1 MSMWFHPSVR
11 LNLGFPRILSSTSS
25 FKSISTALAFLSPTQ
40 PSDDDE
46 YASSSS
52 SSSLSSS
59 TTSSSYA
66 NSTATDISGYTHNLN
81 PTKTSTPVAQD
92 LFDAS
97 RVVQIL
103 NSMKRDPKTAISFFD
118 RLKEQGFAHDVST
131 YAALVRILCYWGL
144 DRKLDAVFLEVIVG
158 SSNGHCQ
165 HPGFEI
171 SDLFERL
178 VVVEGLQAD
187 ETLLRAYNALVKSYV
202 SVGMFDEAIDVLFQ
216 TKRRGFIPHI
226 FTCNFL
232 MNRLIEHGK
241 VDMAVA
247 IYEQLKRL
255 GLSPNDYTYTI
266 VIKALCRK
274 GDLEAAVHVFQEMEV
289 AGITPRAFAYTAYI
303 KGLCT
308 HQRSDLGY
316 QVLQAWK
323 GADAP
328 IDVYAYA
335 SVIRGFCDEMKLD
348 DAESVFLDMQ
358 KQGVVPDAQSYGALI
373 HGYCKSC
380 NLLKALALH
389 NDMVSKGIKSNCV
402 IVSSILQCTCNMGM
416 SSEALSLFEEFKGS
430 GIFLDEASYNI
441 VVDALCTQ
449 GKVEEAVQLLEEMK
463 GKIVDAL
470 NLFEEMKEN
479 GFKPDII
486 VYNVLAAGFSR
497 NGLAS
502 EALDLLEYMEAQGLK
517 PNSVTHNMIIEGLCK
532 DGKVKEAEEFLW
544 TLEDKSVDN
553 YSALVNGYCEANSM
567 SEAYKLFVRLSKQGV
582 LIKKSSCVKLL
593 TNLCLEG
600 VCDEALVVLETM
612 LALNVEPSE
621 IMYSKVLAALC
632 RAGDMK
638 KARWFFDFLVE
649 RGSSPDVI
657 SYTMMIH
664 GFCKMNC
671 LQEAQDLFH
680 DMKERGIEPDVITYT
695 VLLDGLSKTN
705 LRRVCSP
712 LDARENKEGKVDA
725 STVWAEMRDNGI
737 RPDVI
742 CYTVLIDRCCK
753 TENLQDAVALFDNMI
768 DRGLEPDTVT
778 YTALLSGYCNKGDV
792 DKAVDLFKE
801 MSTKGILTDTRNESK
816 IQKLVQS
823 TIQRQCRKEALWVDL
838 SEVTHL
844 QVLFSKNQISA
855 KTSPILKEVGPSLF
869 IPGSRKLKLVF
880 VLDKHDEKKELEVFN
895 FTGAGGVALS
905 RYNTDESIH
914 AFAESSMNTAYQKRW
929 LLYLSTKN
937 TVLKKYDGC
946 FLSCEFHEDSR
957 TYFWK
962 FMKLNG
968 NLSLMLQGYGMNTI
982 TDNMFTIKTLAIG
995 TGFGSLGLLTSVLV
1009 TMTTIIGSIREV
1021 VKPA

>member
-25 FKSISTALAFLSPTQ
+25 SFKSISTALAFLNPTQ
-40 PSDDDE
+40 SSDDE

-52 SSSLSSS
+52 SLSSS
-59 TTSSSYA
+59 TASSSYA

-81 PTKTSTPVAQD
+81 TTKTSTPVAQD

-103 NSMKRDPKTAISFFD
+103 NSMERDPKTAISFFD

-131 YAALVRILCYWGL
+131 YAALVRILCHWGL

-187 ETLLRAYNALVKSYV
+187 ETLVRAYNALVKSYV
-202 SVGMFDEAIDVLFQ
+202 SIGMFDEAIDVLFQ

-255 GLSPNDYTYTI
+255 GLSPNDYTYAIMIKALCRKGDLEAAVHVFQEMEVAGITPRAFAYTAYIRGLCTHQRSDLGYQTTALAFLSPTQPSEDDEYASSSSLSSSTASSSYANSTATDICGYTHNLNPTKTSTPVAQGLFDASWVVQILDSMKRDPKTAISFFDRKLDAVFLEVI
-266 VIKALCRK
+266 VGSSNSHRQQPGFEISDLFERLVVVGGLQADETLVRAYNALVKSYVSIGIFDEAIDVLFQTKRRGFIPHIFTCNFLMNRLIEHGKVDMAVAIYEQLKRLGLSPNDYTYAIMIKALCRK

-316 QVLQAWK
+316 QVLQ
-323 GADAP
+323 
-328 IDVYAYA
+328 
-335 SVIRGFCDEMKLD
+335 VI
-348 DAESVFLDMQ
+348 
-358 KQGVVPDAQSYGALI
+358 
-373 HGYCKSC
+373 
-380 NLLKALALH
+380 
-389 NDMVSKGIKSNCV
+389 
-402 IVSSILQCTCNMGM
+402 
-416 SSEALSLFEEFKGS
+416 SLFIMYLLLG
-430 GIFLDEASYNI
+430 FLEMAS
-441 VVDALCTQ
+441 
-449 GKVEEAVQLLEEMK
+449 
-463 GKIVDAL
+463 
-470 NLFEEMKEN
+470 
-479 GFKPDII
+479 
-486 VYNVLAAGFSR
+486 
-497 NGLAS
+497 S

-517 PNSVTHNMIIEGLCK
+517 PKSVTHNMIIEGLCK
-532 DGKVKEAEEFLW
+532 GGKVKEAEEFLW

-553 YSALVNGYCEANSM
+553 YSALVNGYCEANCT
-567 SEAYKLFVRLSKQGV
+567 SESYKLFFRLSKQGV

-600 VCDEALVVLETM
+600 VCDGALVVLETM

-649 RGSSPDVI
+649 KGSSPDVI

-695 VLLDGLSKTN
+695 VLLDGHSKTN
-705 LRRVCSP
+705 LRGVCSP
-712 LDARENKEGKVDA
+712 LDARENKEGKVDG
-725 STVWAEMRDNGI
+725 SIVWTEMRDNGI

-742 CYTVLIDRCCK
+742 CYTVLIDRYCK

-801 MSTKGILTDTRNESK
+801 MSTKGILTDTRTDA
-816 IQKLVQS
+816 V
-823 TIQRQCRKEALWVDL
+823 ALFDNMIDRGLEPDTVTYTALLSGYCNKGDVDKAVDL
-838 SEVTHL
+838 
-844 QVLFSKNQISA
+844 F
-855 KTSPILKEVGPSLF
+855 KE
-869 IPGSRKLKLVF
+869 
-880 VLDKHDEKKELEVFN
+880 
-895 FTGAGGVALS
+895 
-905 RYNTDESIH
+905 
-914 AFAESSMNTAYQKRW
+914 M
-929 LLYLSTKN
+929 STKGIQTDTR
-937 TVLKKYDGC
+937 TVSILHHGIIKAKK
-946 FLSCEFHEDSR
+946 
-957 TYFWK
+957 
-962 FMKLNG
+962 
-968 NLSLMLQGYGMNTI
+968 LQ
-982 TDNMFTIKTLAIG
+982 FC
-995 TGFGSLGLLTSVLV
+995 
-1009 TMTTIIGSIREV
+1009 R
-1021 VKPA
+1021 

>member
-25 FKSISTALAFLSPTQ
+25 SFKSISTALAFLNPTQ
-40 PSDDDE
+40 SSDDE

-52 SSSLSSS
+52 SLSSS
-59 TTSSSYA
+59 TASSSYA

-81 PTKTSTPVAQD
+81 TTKTSTPVAQD

-103 NSMKRDPKTAISFFD
+103 NSMERDPKTAISFFD

-131 YAALVRILCYWGL
+131 YAALVRILCHWGL

-187 ETLLRAYNALVKSYV
+187 ETLVRAYNALVKSYV
-202 SVGMFDEAIDVLFQ
+202 SIGMFDEAIDVLFQ

-255 GLSPNDYTYTI
+255 GLSPNDYTYAIMIKALCRKGDLEAAVHVFQEMEVAGITPRAFAYTAYIRGLCTHQRSDLGYQVLQAWKGADAPIEAIFPTQPSEDDEYASSSSLSSSTASSSYANSTATDICGYTHNLNPTKTSTPVAQGLFDASWVVQILDSMKRDPKTAISFFDRLKEQGFAHDVRPCRSVPGLDRKLDAVFLEVI
-266 VIKALCRK
+266 VGSSNSHRQQPGFEISDLFERLVVVGGLQADETLVRAYNALVKSYVSIGIFDEAIDVLFQTKRRGFIPHIFTCNFLMNRLIEHGKVDMAVAIYEQLKRLGLSPNDYTYAIMIKALCRK

-316 QVLQAWK
+316 QVLQ
-323 GADAP
+323 
-328 IDVYAYA
+328 
-335 SVIRGFCDEMKLD
+335 VI
-348 DAESVFLDMQ
+348 
-358 KQGVVPDAQSYGALI
+358 
-373 HGYCKSC
+373 
-380 NLLKALALH
+380 
-389 NDMVSKGIKSNCV
+389 
-402 IVSSILQCTCNMGM
+402 
-416 SSEALSLFEEFKGS
+416 SLFIMYLLLG
-430 GIFLDEASYNI
+430 FLEMAS
-441 VVDALCTQ
+441 
-449 GKVEEAVQLLEEMK
+449 
-463 GKIVDAL
+463 
-470 NLFEEMKEN
+470 
-479 GFKPDII
+479 
-486 VYNVLAAGFSR
+486 
-497 NGLAS
+497 S

-517 PNSVTHNMIIEGLCK
+517 PKSVTHNMIIEGLCK
-532 DGKVKEAEEFLW
+532 GGKVKEAEEFLW

-553 YSALVNGYCEANSM
+553 YSALVNGYCEANCT
-567 SEAYKLFVRLSKQGV
+567 SESYKLFFRLSKQGV

-600 VCDEALVVLETM
+600 VCDGALVVLETM

-649 RGSSPDVI
+649 KGSSPDVI

-695 VLLDGLSKTN
+695 VLLDGHSKTN
-705 LRRVCSP
+705 LRGVCSP
-712 LDARENKEGKVDA
+712 LDARENKEGKVDG
-725 STVWAEMRDNGI
+725 SIVWTEMRDNGI

-742 CYTVLIDRCCK
+742 CYTVLIDRYCK

-801 MSTKGILTDTRNESK
+801 MSTKGILTDTRTVSILHHGIIK
-816 IQKLVQS
+816 AKKLQF
-823 TIQRQCRKEALWVDL
+823 RR
-838 SEVTHL
+838 
-844 QVLFSKNQISA
+844 
-855 KTSPILKEVGPSLF
+855 
-869 IPGSRKLKLVF
+869 
-880 VLDKHDEKKELEVFN
+880 
-895 FTGAGGVALS
+895 
-905 RYNTDESIH
+905 
-914 AFAESSMNTAYQKRW
+914 
-929 LLYLSTKN
+929 
-937 TVLKKYDGC
+937 
-946 FLSCEFHEDSR
+946 
-957 TYFWK
+957 
-962 FMKLNG
+962 
-968 NLSLMLQGYGMNTI
+968 
-982 TDNMFTIKTLAIG
+982 
-995 TGFGSLGLLTSVLV
+995 
-1009 TMTTIIGSIREV
+1009 
-1021 VKPA
+1021 